1 MNLANA
7 RAQFSLYAN
16 GMVYGAPQLAGVFC
30 GHDENALLK
39 FSPRHETNPLR
50 VVPANPIDVDPR
62 RRLKR
67 IIEHEL
73 FMCPLPVEFERVS
86 DREVIASLPEAGI
99 AISGDDED
107 DALDSLII
115 VLRETLEDF
124 LAEEGNLGPEPR
136 RQLGI
141 LRARLRL

>member
-7 RAQFSLYAN
+7 RARFSPYAN
-16 GMVYGAPQLAGVFC
+16 SVIHGATPLAGVFY
-30 GHDENALLK
+30 GHDENALLE
-39 FSPRHETNPLR
+39 FYPRHETTPLR
-50 VVPANPIDVDPR
+50 VVLANPIDVDHR
-62 RRLKR
+62 RRLE
-67 IIEHEL
+67 IIEHGL
-73 FMCPLPVEFERVS
+73 FVYPLPVAFEQVS

-99 AISGDDED
+99 AISGDDKD

-141 LRARLRL
+141 LRARLRP

>member
-7 RAQFSLYAN
+7 RAQFSPDAN
-16 GMVYGAPQLAGVFC
+16 GMVYGATQLAGVC
-30 GHDENALLK
+30 GHDANALLK
-39 FSPRHETNPLR
+39 FYPRHETNSLR
-50 VVPANPIDVDPR
+50 VVPANPIDVDLRQR
-62 RRLKR
+62 RE

-73 FMCPLPVEFERVS
+73 FMFPLPVEFEHVS

-124 LAEEGNLGPEPR
+124 LAEEDNLGPEPR

>member
-1 MNLANA
+1 MNLADA
-7 RAQFSLYAN
+7 HAHAN
-16 GMVYGAPQLAGVFC
+16 RMDCGATQLEAVFC
-30 GHDENALLK
+30 DDNALLK
-39 FSPRHETNPLR
+39 FRPSHETNPLR
-50 VVPANPIDVDPR
+50 VVLANPIDVDHR
-62 RRLKR
+62 RRLA

-73 FMCPLPVEFERVS
+73 FMFPLPVEFEQVS
-86 DREVIASLPEAGI
+86 DREVIASLPDAGI

-115 VLRETLEDF
+115 VLRETLDDF

>member
-1 MNLANA
+1 MFPM
-7 RAQFSLYAN
+7 R
-16 GMVYGAPQLAGVFC
+16 
-30 GHDENALLK
+30 
-39 FSPRHETNPLR
+39 
-50 VVPANPIDVDPR
+50 
-62 RRLKR
+62 
-67 IIEHEL
+67 
-73 FMCPLPVEFERVS
+73 VEFEQIT

-141 LRARLRL
+141 LRACLRL

>member
-7 RAQFSLYAN
+7 RAQFGLHASR
-16 GMVYGAPQLAGVFC
+16 MVHGAAHLTGAFC
-30 GHDENALLK
+30 GHNEIAQFTFRPSNEPQP
-39 FSPRHETNPLR
+39 PRA
-50 VVPANPIDVDPR
+50 VPANPIDSDIQR
-62 RRLKR
+62 RCK

-73 FMCPLPVEFERVS
+73 FMFPMPVEFEQIT

-141 LRARLRL
+141 LRTRLRP

>member
-7 RAQFSLYAN
+7 RAQLGLHVSSHNAAQPA
-16 GMVYGAPQLAGVFC
+16 GAFCGRDEIAHFTFRPCNEPQL
-30 GHDENALLK
+30 
-39 FSPRHETNPLR
+39 PR
-50 VVPANPIDVDPR
+50 VVPANPIDCDIR
-62 RRLKR
+62 RRCK
-67 IIEHEL
+67 IVEHEL
-73 FMCPLPVEFERVS
+73 FMFPMPVEFEQIT

-141 LRARLRL
+141 LRARLSL

>member
-7 RAQFSLYAN
+7 RAQFSPYAN
-16 GMVYGAPQLAGVFC
+16 RVDYGATQLA
-30 GHDENALLK
+30 ENALLK
-39 FSPRHETNPLR
+39 FCPRHETNPLR
-50 VVPANPIDVDPR
+50 MVLANPIDVDLR
-62 RRLKR
+62 RRCA

-73 FMCPLPVEFERVS
+73 FMFPLPVEFEQVS

>member
-7 RAQFSLYAN
+7 RAQFSPYAN
-16 GMVYGAPQLAGVFC
+16 RMVYGAAQLA
-30 GHDENALLK
+30 ENALLK
-39 FSPRHETNPLR
+39 FCPRHESNPLR
-50 VVPANPIDVDPR
+50 VVTANPIDVDLR
-62 RRLKR
+62 RRLE
-67 IIEHEL
+67 IIEHDL
-73 FMCPLPVEFERVS
+73 FMFPLPVEFEQVS

-136 RQLGI
+136 RQLGV

>member
-7 RAQFSLYAN
+7 RAQLGLHASSRVAQLARAFCDHNDIAQFTFRPCN
-16 GMVYGAPQLAGVFC
+16 EPQL
-30 GHDENALLK
+30 
-39 FSPRHETNPLR
+39 PRA
-50 VVPANPIDVDPR
+50 VPAKPIDWNIR
-62 RRLKR
+62 RRCE

-73 FMCPLPVEFERVS
+73 FMFPMRVEFEQIT

-136 RQLGI
+136 RQLRI
-141 LRARLRL
+141 LRDCLRL

>member
-1 MNLANA
+1 MDCDAT
-7 RAQFSLYAN
+7 
-16 GMVYGAPQLAGVFC
+16 QLAGVFC
-30 GHDENALLK
+30 DHDETALLK
-39 FSPRHETNPLR
+39 FRPSHATNPLR
-50 VVPANPIDVDPR
+50 VVLANPIDVDHR
-62 RRLKR
+62 RQLA

-73 FMCPLPVEFERVS
+73 FLSPLPVEFEQVT

-124 LAEEGNLGPEPR
+124 LAEEDNLGPEPR

>member
-7 RAQFSLYAN
+7 RTQLGLHASSHGAAQLEEAFCGPNEIAHFTFHPCN
-16 GMVYGAPQLAGVFC
+16 EPQL
-30 GHDENALLK
+30 
-39 FSPRHETNPLR
+39 PR
-50 VVPANPIDVDPR
+50 VVPANPIDWDR
-62 RRLKR
+62 RRCT

-73 FMCPLPVEFERVS
+73 FMFPMPVEFEQIT

-141 LRARLRL
+141 LRACLRVFH